1 MENKSLEPKKDKK
14 IREDD
19 RLINPNVPISEQELK
34 KLKRKHLIIEITLGV
49 LTALVVTA
57 MILILVLVKK

>member
-19 RLINPNVPISEQELK
+19 QLINTNVPISEQELK

>member
-19 RLINPNVPISEQELK
+19 QLINPNVPISEQELK